1 MGEESVRFISH
12 LAIAAAPGNSSAP
25 VLPGAGHQRSGILE
39 GATYGGDSGPARIAT
54 SVRIGY
60 YRSLG
65 APAGLSLLDY
75 SRRAE

>member
-12 LAIAAAPGNSSAP
+12 LAISAAPGNSSAP
-25 VLPGAGHQRSGILE
+25 VLPGAGHQRIGILDR
-39 GATYGGDSGPARIAT
+39 ATYGGDSGLARIAA
-54 SVRIGY
+54 SVRMRH
-60 YRSLG
+60 YRSRG